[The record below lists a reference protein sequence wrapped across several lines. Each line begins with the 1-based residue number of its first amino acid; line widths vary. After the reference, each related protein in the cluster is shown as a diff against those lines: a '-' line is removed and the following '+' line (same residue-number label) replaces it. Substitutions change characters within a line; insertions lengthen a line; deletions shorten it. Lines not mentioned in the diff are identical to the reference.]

1 MACGGGDPCIAGTST
16 RKRSFSF
23 SSSSSSDDDSDTDVY
38 FVSGSEESDDGELSS
53 SSGDDEDSSEAKIVS
68 VCQWNLLDVNNPP
81 AKPPRFL
88 FLAIPGKTFNV
99 SSPGDLM
106 AYIQQF
112 LDDELI
118 SLVVDETNHQAA
130 ENSSR

>member
-1 MACGGGDPCIAGTST
+1 MACGGGEPCVAGTST

-38 FVSGSEESDDGELSS
+38 FVSRSEDSDDGELSS
-53 SSGDDEDSSEAKIVS
+53 SSGDDEDSSEVNIAS
-68 VCQWNLLDVNNPP
+68 ARQWILLDVNNPP
-81 AKPPRFL
+81 AKPPRFP

-106 AYIQQF
+106 EYIHLF

-118 SLVVDETNHQAA
+118 SLVVDETNRQAA